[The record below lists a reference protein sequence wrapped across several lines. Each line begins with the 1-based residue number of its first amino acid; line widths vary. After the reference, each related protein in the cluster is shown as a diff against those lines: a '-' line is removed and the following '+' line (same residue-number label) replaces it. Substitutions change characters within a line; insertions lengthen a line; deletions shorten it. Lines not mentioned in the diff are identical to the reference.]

1 MLESFSDFQ
10 FLIVSF
16 FSFIELYRKHECLW
30 KIKSKEYSNRQ
41 IKEKAY
47 DILVQFVK
55 TVHKSIDKDGIV
67 KKNIFFEDVQ
77 VWACAVDGH

>member
-55 TVHKSIDKDGIV
+55 TVDKSIDKDGIV
-67 KKNIFFEDVQ
+67 K
-77 VWACAVDGH
+77 